1 MHAHRGDVFASL
13 AARPRNLIAA
23 GHEDCNDA
31 DHLKVNPALR
41 LALDKKYKNGGGP
54 IRTSRFENNILVTGE
69 APNPED
75 G

>member
-41 LALDKKYKNGGGP
+41 LALDKKYKNGGRANP
-54 IRTSRFENNILVTGE
+54 HFLALRTISS
-69 APNPED
+69 
-75 G
+75 